1 LSLRCGPGRSAP
13 PPTAASGTDAYSA
26 SKSEWVV
33 LAEVFADLGTWWGA
47 TPFVGAGAGFAYK
60 VTPGLTLELAYRYL
74 ILAAARAG
82 I

>member
-1 LSLRCGPGRSAP
+1 
-13 PPTAASGTDAYSA
+13 
-26 SKSEWVV
+26 
-33 LAEVFADLGTWWGA
+33 LGGSISTWNVAWA
-47 TPFVGAGAGFAYK
+47 LYAGSTYK

>member
-1 LSLRCGPGRSAP
+1 
-13 PPTAASGTDAYSA
+13 
-26 SKSEWVV
+26 
-33 LAEVFADLGTWWGA
+33 
-47 TPFVGAGAGFAYK
+47 VGAGAGFAYK

>member
-1 LSLRCGPGRSAP
+1 MGGPRQGVCRSRHL
-13 PPTAASGTDAYSA
+13 
-26 SKSEWVV
+26 V
-33 LAEVFADLGTWWGA
+33 GA

>member
-1 LSLRCGPGRSAP
+1 MWTGSIGAP
-13 PPTAASGTDAYSA
+13 STAASGTDAYSA
-26 SKSEWVV
+26 SKSEWVA
-33 LAEVFADLGTWWGA
+33 LAKVFADRGTWWGA
-47 TPFVGAGAGFAYK
+47 TPFVGEGAGFAYK

>member
-1 LSLRCGPGRSAP
+1 MWTGSIGV

-33 LAEVFADLGTWWGA
+33 LANVFADLGTWWGA